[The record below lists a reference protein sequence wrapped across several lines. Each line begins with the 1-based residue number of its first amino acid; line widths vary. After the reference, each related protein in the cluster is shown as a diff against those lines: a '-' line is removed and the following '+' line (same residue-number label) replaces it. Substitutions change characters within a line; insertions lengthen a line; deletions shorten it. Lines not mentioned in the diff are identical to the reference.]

1 MSIIHNYQPKFQTQQ
16 KNSCP
21 MCSPR
26 FSRMLHYIARE
37 RKGISG
43 EAFRMEIALKVFNKY
58 WDFKRGRPRE

>member
-1 MSIIHNYQPKFQTQQ
+1 
-16 KNSCP
+16 
-21 MCSPR
+21 
-26 FSRMLHYIARE
+26 MLHYIARE